1 MIELFIILFC
11 KLQFIK
17 INCDSNES
25 YYHFSFATNYFII
38 KVVVKKMKKFHS
50 LVFYIKNNNS
60 KIYLNSII
68 SNYVEPICKCF
79 NKKVDKVNLDIE
91 ILGEEIEKECDY
103 NDYSVLNDFYIDSK
117 SEQLQFLSFLSNEK
131 TNDEP
136 AFIIKFIFQYNKLEI
151 RIDYEQKNISFE
163 EYRDIVDI
171 VNSNGME
178 LRYSF
183 IYDYNDN
190 WNSVYLV
197 GIETGIMTYKR
208 RKLVNEIKHHNYED
222 FFNSIVHIFSLN
234 YINVELLTKDMLN
247 EIVNIVGEGNYYV
260 YDKKGIIFKCSN
272 YFIKRK
278 INKLLKEC

>member
-1 MIELFIILFC
+1 
-11 KLQFIK
+11 
-17 INCDSNES
+17 
-25 YYHFSFATNYFII
+25 
-38 KVVVKKMKKFHS
+38 MKRFHS
-50 LVFYIKNNNS
+50 LVFYIKNKNS
-60 KIYLNSII
+60 KLYLNSII
-68 SNYVEPICKCF
+68 SNYVDPICKCL

-91 ILGEEIEKECDY
+91 ILGEKIEREWDY

-117 SEQLQFLSFLSNEK
+117 CEQLQFLSFLSNEK

-136 AFIIKFIFQYNKLEI
+136 SFIIKFIYQYNKLEI
-151 RIDYEQKNISFE
+151 RIDYEQMNITFE
-163 EYRDIVDI
+163 EYKEIVSI

-178 LRYSF
+178 LMYSF
-183 IYDYNDN
+183 IYDYNDK
-190 WNSVYLV
+190 WNSLYLI
-197 GIETGIMTYKR
+197 GSETGIMTHKR

-234 YINVELLTKDMLN
+234 YINIELLNKNMLN

-260 YDKKGIIFKCSN
+260 YDKKGIVFKCSN

>member
-1 MIELFIILFC
+1 M
-11 KLQFIK
+11 
-17 INCDSNES
+17 
-25 YYHFSFATNYFII
+25 
-38 KVVVKKMKKFHS
+38 VKKMKRFHS
-50 LVFYIKNNNS
+50 LVFYIKNRNS
-60 KIYLNSII
+60 KLYLNSII
-68 SNYVEPICKCF
+68 SNYVEPICKYL
-79 NKKVDKVNLDIE
+79 NKKVDKINLYVE
-91 ILGEEIEKECDY
+91 ILGEENEKECNY

-136 AFIIKFIFQYNKLEI
+136 TFIIKFIFQYNKLEI

-163 EYRDIVDI
+163 GYKEIVNI
-171 VNSNGME
+171 INSNGME

-183 IYDYNDN
+183 IYDYNDK
-190 WNSVYLV
+190 WNSLYLV
-197 GIETGIMTYKR
+197 GSETGIMTHKR

-247 EIVNIVGEGNYYV
+247 EIVNIVGEGNYYI

>member
-17 INCDSNES
+17 INCDRAF
-25 YYHFSFATNYFII
+25 YYHFYFDANYIII
-38 KVVVKKMKKFHS
+38 KVMVKKMKRFHS
-50 LVFYIKNNNS
+50 LVFYIKNRNS
-60 KIYLNSII
+60 KLYLNSII
-68 SNYVEPICKCF
+68 SNYVEPICKYL
-79 NKKVDKVNLDIE
+79 NKKVDKINLYVE
-91 ILGEEIEKECDY
+91 ILGEENEKECNY

-117 SEQLQFLSFLSNEK
+117 SEELQFLSFLSNEM

-136 AFIIKFIFQYNKLEI
+136 SFIIKFIYQYNRLEI
-151 RIDYEQKNISFE
+151 RIDYEQKNITFE
-163 EYRDIVDI
+163 GYKEIVNI
-171 VNSNGME
+171 INSNGME

-183 IYDYNDN
+183 IYDYNDK
-190 WNSVYLV
+190 WNSLYLV
-197 GIETGIMTYKR
+197 GSETGIMTHKR

>member
-1 MIELFIILFC
+1 
-11 KLQFIK
+11 
-17 INCDSNES
+17 
-25 YYHFSFATNYFII
+25 
-38 KVVVKKMKKFHS
+38 MKRYHS
-50 LVFYIKNNNS
+50 LVFYIKNKNS
-60 KIYLNSII
+60 KLYLNSII
-68 SNYVEPICKCF
+68 SSYVEPICKCF
-79 NKKVDKVNLDIE
+79 NKKVDKINLYGGTLD
-91 ILGEEIEKECDY
+91 EEIEKECNY

-117 SEQLQFLSFLSNEK
+117 CEQLQFLSFLSNEK

-136 AFIIKFIFQYNKLEI
+136 TFIIKFIFQYNKLEI

-178 LRYSF
+178 LMYSF